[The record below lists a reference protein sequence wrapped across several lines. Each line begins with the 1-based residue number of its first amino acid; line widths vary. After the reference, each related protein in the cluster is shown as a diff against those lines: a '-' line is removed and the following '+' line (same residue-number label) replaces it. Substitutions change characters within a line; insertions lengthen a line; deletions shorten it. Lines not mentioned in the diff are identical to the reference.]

1 MEALILY
8 FGKVIICSGVMFLYY
23 QLSLKDKT
31 FHHYNRFY
39 LLFAMIVSILLP
51 LIRVEDFTIEVS
63 NDIYLLI
70 NKIQNLNTNKTA
82 DHDYIYFRIVFSALG
97 LVSFYFLGKLI
108 YGVLK
113 INQFKNQFQKETF
126 EGVNFYQ
133 TNLSEA
139 PFSYF
144 KNLFWKN
151 TIVINSDIGKQILK
165 HEMVHIEQKHSY
177 DKIFIEI
184 ITAIFWFNPFF
195 HIIKKEISLIHE
207 YLADKKAVKQSDTKA
222 FAQMLLASHFSGKE
236 LPATSPFLSSNLKKR
251 LKMLQK
257 PQTKFGYARR
267 IFALPVLFTV
277 AFAYMVNAKNKEIAE
292 TNIEIEKAVSE
303 IKKDTISPKNN
314 IDQIVERQETKI
326 SKANEELKIQSA
338 KLKTLSEKSKEKAAE
353 LKKIAKEKGDNS
365 YEFELKAKEL
375 KQLSG
380 EMDRIIDKDKQYQI
394 DFDELLSRRGKML
407 SEKEGNVILKDMSFK
422 RVFPDGDNYKISVD
436 GEELDLEK
444 MFNSKEFRDNSG
456 LSEEKIKEL
465 KKKLSTADFK
475 KYLGKANKFYL
486 NGKQV
491 YSGDFPAPPMPPTP
505 PNAMKFN
512 GKDIGYRYS
521 GIATYAEVIP
531 SNLSKKERRKYEKL
545 VKEKAE
551 VEKKLKEIKKEQ
563 RELQGMPWTIAVN
576 AHSAKPGT
584 KYTVTSNYIQS
595 DKARNKALAI
605 AKSYKTEDKLN
616 IIKSGFNENSK
627 VYINGISANEEN
639 IKYIIDGKEATQEEF
654 SALKPNSIRDMNVK
668 RNNVNGK
675 MEGEISVNTKKE
687 KQD

>member
-39 LLFAMIVSILLP
+39 LLFAMIVSLFLP

-113 INQFKNQFQKETF
+113 IAQFKNQFQKETF

-151 TIVINSDIGKQILK
+151 TIIINSEVGKQILK

-207 YLADKKAVKQSDTKA
+207 YLADKKAVKKSDTKA

-236 LPATSPFLSSNLKKR
+236 LQATSPFLSSNLKKR

-292 TNIEIEKAVSE
+292 NNIEIEKAVSE

-314 IDQIVERQETKI
+314 IDQIVERQEAKI
-326 SKANEELKIQSA
+326 SKANEKLKIQSE

-375 KQLSG
+375 KQLSS
-380 EMDRIIDKDKQYQI
+380 EMDKVADRIIVVKDDKVIFNDIEFRTVSPDGKNYT
-394 DFDELLSRRGKML
+394 FRLNENRGKRIDASGHVGYKILNNELDNRLKEL
-407 SEKEGNVILKDMSFK
+407 SEGKEIYS
-422 RVFPDGDNYKISVD
+422 DN
-436 GEELDLEK
+436 
-444 MFNSKEFRDNSG
+444 
-456 LSEEKIKEL
+456 
-465 KKKLSTADFK
+465 
-475 KYLGKANKFYL
+475 
-486 NGKQV
+486 
-491 YSGDFPAPPMPPTP
+491 DFPTPPTP
-505 PNAMKFN
+505 ITPPIVAR
-512 GKDIGYRYS
+512 GYTGMAKYS
-521 GIATYAEVIP
+521 ELKPYV
-531 SNLSKKERRKYEKL
+531 LSKKDHKRLEKL
-545 VKEKAE
+545 SKEKAE
-551 VEKKLKEIKKEQ
+551 LSRKQAEISQKQAEIVRQKAQNNPWIISVDAHAKPNVSYSVASKYVDSEKKEGNKIIRTQTSRIITDGKDNL
-563 RELQGMPWTIAVN
+563 T
-576 AHSAKPGT
+576 SAI
-584 KYTVTSNYIQS
+584 N
-595 DKARNKALAI
+595 
-605 AKSYKTEDKLN
+605 
-616 IIKSGFNENSK
+616 K
-627 VYINGISANEEN
+627 VYVNGKDSFEGNMKI
-639 IKYIIDGKEATQEEF
+639 IIDGKESSKDE
-654 SALKPNSIRDMNVK
+654 LNDLNPNNIRDINVRK
-668 RNNVNGK
+668 NNVNGK

-687 KQD
+687 KKD

>member
-1 MEALILY
+1 
-8 FGKVIICSGVMFLYY
+8 MFLYY

-113 INQFKNQFQKETF
+113 IAQFKNQFQKETF

-236 LPATSPFLSSNLKKR
+236 LQATSPFLSSNLKKR

-314 IDQIVERQETKI
+314 IDQIVERQEAKI
-326 SKANEELKIQSA
+326 SKANEQLKIQSE
-338 KLKTLSEKSKEKAAE
+338 KLKTLSEKSKEKATE
-353 LKKIAKEKGDNS
+353 LKKIAKEKGEKS

-380 EMDRIIDKDKQYQI
+380 EMDKIIDKDKQYQI
-394 DFDELLSRRGKML
+394 DFDELLSRRTKML

-422 RVFPDGDNYKISVD
+422 RVFPDGDNYKISIN
-436 GEELDLEK
+436 GENLDASNDEGYK
-444 MFNSKEFRDNSG
+444 K
-456 LSEEKIKEL
+456 L
-465 KKKLSTADFK
+465 KKVLDDRVVEIFE
-475 KYLGKANKFYL
+475 GKNE
-486 NGKQV
+486 
-491 YSGDFPAPPMPPTP
+491 YSDSNFPNPPSLPTP
-505 PNAMKFN
+505 PRAL
-512 GKDIGYRYS
+512 GYRYS
-521 GIATYAEVIP
+521 ATARYNEANP
-531 SNLSKKERRKYEKL
+531 SNLSKKDQRKLEKL
-545 VKEKAE
+545 SKERAELIRKQSDISKKEAEIIREKA
-551 VEKKLKEIKKEQ
+551 Q
-563 RELQGMPWTIAVN
+563 NNPWIISVD
-576 AHSAKPGT
+576 AHAKPNV
-584 KYTVTSNYIQS
+584 KYTANSVYVQS
-595 DKARNKALAI
+595 DKAREKALDV
-605 AKSYKTEDKLN
+605 AKSYKEQELH
-616 IIKSGFNENSK
+616 ILKSTYDNDLKIF
-627 VYINGISANEEN
+627 INGKSASKDDMNN
-639 IKYIIDGKEATQEEF
+639 
-654 SALKPNSIRDMNVK
+654 LKPNDIALI
-668 RNNVNGK
+668 NVNKSDSNGK
-675 MEGEISVNTKKE
+675 KTNEIHIKTKN
-687 KQD
+687 